1 MFAKYLYITRIFSFL
16 LYFIT
21 PMFIFINAQTK
32 LEYFIA
38 FSILLIGF
46 ALNYFIKNRENRK
59 FYNNCSKTKIEPSAF
74 KSNNIFDLSTQNGTK
89 RNDCLGI

>member
-1 MFAKYLYITRIFSFL
+1 MFGKYLYITRIFLFL

-38 FSILLIGF
+38 FSILIMGF
-46 ALNYFIKNRENRK
+46 ALNYLINNVGNRK
-59 FYNNCSKTKIEPSAF
+59 VIEF
-74 KSNNIFDLSTQNGTK
+74 LE
-89 RNDCLGI
+89 RWL

>member
-1 MFAKYLYITRIFSFL
+1 MFGKYLYITRIFLFL

-38 FSILLIGF
+38 FSILIMGF
-46 ALNYFIKNRENRK
+46 ALNYLINNGGNRK
-59 FYNNCSKTKIEPSAF
+59 VIEF
-74 KSNNIFDLSTQNGTK
+74 LE
-89 RNDCLGI
+89 RWL